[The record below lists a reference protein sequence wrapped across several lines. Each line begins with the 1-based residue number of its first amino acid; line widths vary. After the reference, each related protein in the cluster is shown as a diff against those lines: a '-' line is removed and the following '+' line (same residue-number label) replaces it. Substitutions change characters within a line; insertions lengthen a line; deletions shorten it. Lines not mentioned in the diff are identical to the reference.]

1 MRVFVPSMSAA
12 SQKAC
17 TVASIP
23 ASLSIFALRY
33 VFFSSFIIIM
43 MVCFIFFIITTCA
56 GYNNSRQSEVM
67 MCIPHL
73 HFQEIQQPIIVSIQ
87 RLEELIGV
95 LAGDRH

>member
-1 MRVFVPSMSAA
+1 MSAA

-33 VFFSSFIIIM
+33 VFVSSFIIIM
-43 MVCFIFFIITTCA
+43 MVYFIFFIITTCA

>member
-56 GYNNSRQSEVM
+56 NSRQSEVM